1 MSRKVETK
9 MKKTRRYFPHT
20 FDEWIEGIL
29 NLIGEGFQF
38 LKANDLFGFIVKF
51 PIILFFVGDVME
63 NRAVTVKSCYPL
75 FFYGT
80 IALLYFGGYMYL
92 AMKEA
97 WLEEKTRREG
107 KENEKL

>member
-1 MSRKVETK
+1 
-9 MKKTRRYFPHT
+9 MKGKRYFPHNV
-20 FDEWIEGIL
+20 DEWIEGIL
-29 NLIGEGFQF
+29 NLIGEGFGF
-38 LKANDLFGFIVKF
+38 LKENDLFGFFIKF

-97 WLEEKTRREG
+97 WLEEKTRREKG
-107 KENEKL
+107 EDERK